1 MNICLPLPYFQSEGL
16 EDSYRQ
22 YHESS
27 ADESDADGFF
37 VTFVH
42 TADKSTKYFRQKN
55 KRNKKY
61 PRFISIRH
69 KLISIRHKLVQNIPD
84 IWNFPSTAL
93 PLPSEILIQMTKNM
107 NTNMKPRTI
116 IGILF
121 VVASLLKLATLWGI
135 LHWSWFERTSEGPWA
150 MYLSIFVLLY
160 VGVHLIIESYRRD
173 PDQWLHRPLPIG
185 EDGKRICCSAHYGG
199 DEYIYHG
206 EVFHGARLDAFCGV
220 VVKSRSFIGGVNN
233 STERLTDKDVPCLH
247 IVANNFLGGVDIKN

>member
-69 KLISIRHKLVQNIPD
+69 KLLQNIPD
-84 IWNFPSTAL
+84 IWRFPSYAL
-93 PLPSEILIQMTKNM
+93 PLPSEMFNLTALRNEYEHETKN
-107 NTNMKPRTI
+107 
-116 IGILF
+116 
-121 VVASLLKLATLWGI
+121 
-135 LHWSWFERTSEGPWA
+135 
-150 MYLSIFVLLY
+150 
-160 VGVHLIIESYRRD
+160 SYRRSS
-173 PDQWLHRPLPIG
+173 
-185 EDGKRICCSAHYGG
+185 CCSQPV
-199 DEYIYHG
+199 E
-206 EVFHGARLDAFCGV
+206 ARYV
-220 VVKSRSFIGGVNN
+220 VGYPPLELV
-233 STERLTDKDVPCLH
+233 
-247 IVANNFLGGVDIKN
+247 